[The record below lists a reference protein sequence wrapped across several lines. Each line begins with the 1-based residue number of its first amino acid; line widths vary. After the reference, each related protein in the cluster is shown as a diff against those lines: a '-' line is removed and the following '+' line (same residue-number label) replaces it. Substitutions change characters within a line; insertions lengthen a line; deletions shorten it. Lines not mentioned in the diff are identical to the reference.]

1 MLKKSLLALVCLLM
15 AAVPAGAQEPTEATA
30 YFDNKPFGWA
40 TCSDL
45 QGTPYQLTGGYYAK
59 RPKTTVLYASGG
71 DDRQALNHAIQ
82 NFDVVILDG
91 SKGHFTISKTLDL
104 KDVKNKSILGRNGAR
119 LCTQWYLTDE
129 LRQALIDAD
138 ITKYS
143 STGGG
148 GTLPNGQKIDEDRA
162 YYTRLT
168 LIEATGDVSESYRGS
183 GIFKIRG
190 AAENII
196 VRNLVLQG
204 PGSVDVDGDD
214 LVSNNGGNH
223 VWIDHCEFID
233 AMDGSLD
240 SGHNPTEMFVTYS
253 WNVFRYTSRSFSHS
267 YSNGTGWYQGFMQY
281 ITYADCIWGAGCNRR
296 LPQADHVYIHML
308 NNYYNCP
315 GNAVAIAVGAMSEA
329 LIEGNYAVSGVKGA
343 FSPGSSS
350 DLYYVCRD
358 NVGFGSYNDKSN
370 TTRTIAPPYTYYNM
384 SGADVPAVLTSAGG
398 AGATL
403 DDPTPDVGQD
413 TSPSAQTEAQTWDF
427 GAWSEATVERL
438 KADTEQWKENGTNYE
453 CLFSQTYQEPL
464 TAGGEELSETRG
476 LLFTVP
482 AAGNLVIYTAGS
494 GPSLR
499 LNKTTNEVVIP
510 QCRKGDEIE
519 LLLRTANGNEERG
532 VTVSNATPDK
542 CLGKG
547 SSSAPY
553 SATFAVQAD
562 GDVVLR
568 PTGGI
573 YLHAISLTRAVAGE
587 KKTGDVDGSG
597 LVDVSDVTAIISHIL
612 GKTPEGF
619 DAAVAD
625 ADGNGLVNV
634 TDVTHVIAII
644 LGQ

>member
-71 DDRQALNHAIQ
+71 DDRQALSHAIQ

-91 SKGHFTISKTLDL
+91 SKDHFTISKTLDL

-223 VWIDHCEFID
+223 V
-233 AMDGSLD
+233 
-240 SGHNPTEMFVTYS
+240 
-253 WNVFRYTSRSFSHS
+253 
-267 YSNGTGWYQGFMQY
+267 
-281 ITYADCIWGAGCNRR
+281 
-296 LPQADHVYIHML
+296 
-308 NNYYNCP
+308 
-315 GNAVAIAVGAMSEA
+315 
-329 LIEGNYAVSGVKGA
+329 
-343 FSPGSSS
+343 
-350 DLYYVCRD
+350 
-358 NVGFGSYNDKSN
+358 
-370 TTRTIAPPYTYYNM
+370 
-384 SGADVPAVLTSAGG
+384 
-398 AGATL
+398 
-403 DDPTPDVGQD
+403 
-413 TSPSAQTEAQTWDF
+413 
-427 GAWSEATVERL
+427 
-438 KADTEQWKENGTNYE
+438 
-453 CLFSQTYQEPL
+453 
-464 TAGGEELSETRG
+464 
-476 LLFTVP
+476 
-482 AAGNLVIYTAGS
+482 
-494 GPSLR
+494 
-499 LNKTTNEVVIP
+499 
-510 QCRKGDEIE
+510 
-519 LLLRTANGNEERG
+519 
-532 VTVSNATPDK
+532 
-542 CLGKG
+542 
-547 SSSAPY
+547 
-553 SATFAVQAD
+553 
-562 GDVVLR
+562 
-568 PTGGI
+568 
-573 YLHAISLTRAVAGE
+573 
-587 KKTGDVDGSG
+587 
-597 LVDVSDVTAIISHIL
+597 
-612 GKTPEGF
+612 
-619 DAAVAD
+619 
-625 ADGNGLVNV
+625 
-634 TDVTHVIAII
+634 
-644 LGQ
+644 